1 MSTMASRSYGHLG
14 ESTPRSKKRG
24 RGRPPRDVQPLSRD
38 RVLRE
43 ALALLDQ
50 HGLGKLS
57 IRRIALRLGVTPM
70 SLYNH
75 FANKDEL
82 FDSLHEA
89 ALLEITTPTIP
100 RRISWRHLA
109 MRMATALRQAL
120 RAHPQALPLFAT
132 RPLRSPAL
140 LRVTD
145 ELLQRLLAEGF
156 RAQQALFLIDCVGVF
171 TVGHALAE
179 FGDSP
184 AAAPERDGRDL
195 LAMRAALLKAG
206 LHCLARVTEEASP
219 HDYDGEFVCG
229 LTALLDGFERLRR
242 RVRRPR

>member
-1 MSTMASRSYGHLG
+1 MASRSYGHLG

>member
-1 MSTMASRSYGHLG
+1 MASRSYGHLG
-14 ESTPRSKKRG
+14 ESSPRPKKRR

-38 RVLRE
+38 RVLRA

-50 HGLGKLS
+50 HGLAKLS

-82 FDSLHEA
+82 FDALHEA
-89 ALLEITTPTIP
+89 ALPEIATPTLT

-109 MRMATALRQAL
+109 VRMATALRQAL

-132 RPLRSPAL
+132 RPVRSPAL
-140 LRVTD
+140 LRVAD
-145 ELLQRLLAEGF
+145 ELLQRLLADGF
-156 RAQQALFLIDCVGVF
+156 SAQQALFLLDCVGVF

-184 AAAPERDGRDL
+184 AAAPDKDARDL
-195 LAMRAALLKAG
+195 LAKRAALLKAG
-206 LHCLARVTEEASP
+206 LHCLVRVAEEASP

-242 RVRRPR
+242 RARRPR